1 MDLNDTNTSNESIPL
16 EPLENPLYIE
26 DKDIEDIN
34 NPLYSNAIRPVSIYD
49 KPIINTTMSYI
60 ESINNDVSLVNYWDN
75 LSKSTSSGLSPIA
88 SEQARKTRQELQ
100 DIHRSLVTDFAQ
112 KGQVDAVEA
121 SVKRLQAVTDDLN
134 NAEVS
139 TYLDTKESAQKASE
153 SVIAL
158 QEISRKTGKSVEEI
172 RSMAE
177 TYSKNLAIRTTLE
190 TFVNSLEERSMPVQL
205 LQDIVGLQTAEDLSK
220 LLPAI
225 NRKLEDWGFTE
236 SVLTNATA
244 QNAVQSLLN
253 NLPEKDAVEFLY
265 DIKASLVD
273 SVGEKDARKFI
284 STLLEDRKTGGDV
297 AVELFFTGLELT
309 GLTTAY
315 SIVKG
320 TIRGGIKMVRP
331 SNAAIASGNADAAAI
346 DVANSIKGA
355 PSVLGHPNPVE
366 AATALNP
373 SVIPNSFHQLSRT
386 VQENLK
392 KSIEDIRKS
401 LASAMPTSGAT
412 QDDLART
419 VKALEERY
427 EPLLNKGV
435 VRADIVP
442 DMNTMRANLSVVYDD
457 KGVLFATREAAEA
470 AYSGKLIGQVEY
482 VEVAQETEKVI
493 KNLKAELNKRIKDLE
508 DEGVDVLSKTP
519 SKPVKPVANMDDVP
533 VSKQSRVE
541 NLNEVIQT
549 SKADTKDIAATIARA
564 ETIAKVPKVLKTSK
578 PRMREFSIEF
588 SSMLDKALY
597 ITSGASFAKRAA
609 TGAATAVDKEIID
622 WVNTVTKGMSA
633 QKRKELRNTILKK
646 VKEAPSTDGVI
657 SIPAISKIEIAP
669 ATDALKQKWID
680 LRKKVKEAKLDDVN
694 DGAKLAKALNTPVEK
709 AAQEFQTALSAVEKT
724 AKPRIKAQAITP
736 EIQSKLLA
744 VEETSRML
752 EEAKAGRYLPK
763 GWVVK
768 QTYDHP
774 VFSDND
780 LVKLTDNELN
790 ATHGPILSAMNP
802 ALGAAASFYN
812 VKILDVMKQS
822 KLGKAWSQYFKQM
835 PSLSKGETKKVTQA
849 LVKSDAIEKEFD
861 VLELKAQFGI
871 ESDAAIEAYYR
882 YRTARNILY
891 AIKDKE
897 AADDLVARGFKEAKV
912 SVLGEDGLTSTIES
926 FVVKTV
932 KDATP
937 LYDKRAF
944 NMVTGKSTSINP
956 ESLAQGAQVLEIRGG
971 YLQGRTNYNYI
982 IVAPD
987 KVKVHDITSVVG
999 KKEGTFSRIYTDEFW
1014 VTTRFPVSDDVAK
1027 EGHRALRTASTLKE
1041 AESYVAG
1048 MNVLQNM
1055 AKGGRT
1061 ITKEDVVKHLGD
1073 FENVPD
1079 DVAKAFNAGEYDDV
1093 RFEFSEH
1100 NAKDAFFRNTV
1111 IGGGYDVTTGKLF
1124 FSGRG
1129 NKAIPSISQKSM
1141 EANVADPWESIQREI
1156 TNTINFVSATEM
1168 RRNMIQKWYNTFK
1181 DLVPAEMLGKDAD
1194 TTFANVAN
1202 RISGLRG
1209 FESQRQRQMV
1219 AQLKYVL
1226 GAIGVETPLEKM
1238 QRAAVTTVINSFE
1251 KASVKMGGKEL
1262 SIGDIP
1268 VVKHIP
1274 ALIRQFDAVNFARYL
1289 TSHAFLGLFSP
1300 RQIWVQ
1306 SSGMMYTAALHP
1318 VHGTKAAF
1326 SIKPLLSAYAS
1337 DQPDVWKWASRTAS
1351 EKEMGMSSAEFVRV
1365 AGAMKRIGLLDNIG
1379 ASTVHEA
1386 ADASVN
1392 VLKKNKQRFD
1402 DASFFLFNSGEAIN
1416 RVGAF
1421 DTARRVWMA
1430 ANKGKVWDS
1439 NEALTEILAMA
1450 DTFTGNMTRA
1460 SEAFWQKGILSIPT
1474 QFLQYG
1480 VKSSANLLAAA
1491 KSTATGRKMKGLTT
1505 KEMVSAV
1512 LATPFIYGFDNTG
1525 INGFYDEYLGEK
1537 LNGASPE
1544 ALQYVSQGILSGIIN
1559 SASIAAT
1566 GEETRLA
1573 IGTMTSPFTFSQ
1585 DMTNAV
1591 FDTGVFELAALG
1603 GPFKSLV
1610 EGMWGIP
1617 LHAITLWEKKEIA
1630 PQDVAVT
1637 LAQIAA
1643 DTTQTGRAMWKAY
1656 RMAMADGHHFD
1667 AQGKLIDIQ
1676 TTNEI
1681 IAKAAGFTLM
1691 SEANKNKIYK
1701 SDREYEETMKD
1712 IAKEVKRLKKKQW
1725 QAIEIGDKQTADQM
1739 QTWINTLFY
1748 PLSITDQ
1755 RKVMRYIDSP
1765 DFRTDHQRFYQ
1776 DKILPAPTSR
1786 GVPFLP
1792 NVPERT
1798 TPQSERP

>member
-1 MDLNDTNTSNESIPL
+1 MDLNDTNTSNESVSL

-34 NPLYSNAIRPVSIYD
+34 NPLYSNDIRPVSIYD

-60 ESINNDVSLVNYWDN
+60 ESINNDLSLVNYWDN
-75 LSKSTSSGLSPIA
+75 LSKSTASGLSPIA

-134 NAEVS
+134 NTEVS

-284 STLLEDRKTGGDV
+284 TTLLEDRKTGSDV
-297 AVELFFTGLELT
+297 ALEVAFKAFDVLT
-309 GLTTAY
+309 IGA
-315 SIVKG
+315 IAKG
-320 TIRGGIKMVRP
+320 VIRGGTKMVRP

-366 AATALNP
+366 AATALSP

-442 DMNTMRANLSVVYDD
+442 DMNTMRANLSVVYDN

-493 KNLKAELNKRIKDLE
+493 KNLKIELNKRIKDLE
-508 DEGVDVLSKTP
+508 KEGVDVLSKTP

-541 NLNEVIQT
+541 NLNETIQT

-564 ETIAKVPKVLKTSK
+564 EKAGKT
-578 PRMREFSIEF
+578 
-588 SSMLDKALY
+588 
-597 ITSGASFAKRAA
+597 
-609 TGAATAVDKEIID
+609 
-622 WVNTVTKGMSA
+622 
-633 QKRKELRNTILKK
+633 
-646 VKEAPSTDGVI
+646 KEAAD
-657 SIPAISKIEIAP
+657 
-669 ATDALKQKWID
+669 LKQKWVS
-680 LRKKVKEAKLDDVN
+680 LRQEIKNAKLTDVS
-694 DGAKLAKALNTPVEK
+694 DGAKLVQALDTPVEK

-736 EIQSKLLA
+736 EIQSKLLG
-744 VEETSRML
+744 VEETARML

-835 PSLSKGETKKVTQA
+835 PSLSKAETKKVTQA

-861 VLELKAQFGI
+861 VLELKAQFSI

-944 NMVTGKSTSINP
+944 NMITGKSTSINP
-956 ESLAQGAQVLEIRGG
+956 ESLAQGAQVLEVRGG

-987 KVKVHDITSVVG
+987 KVRVHDITSVVG

-1048 MNVLQNM
+1048 MNALQNM

-1079 DVAKAFNAGEYDDV
+1079 DAAKAFNAGEYDDV

-1209 FESQRQRQMV
+1209 FESERQRQMV

-1226 GAIGVETPLEKM
+1226 SAIGVETPLEKM

-1274 ALIRQFDAVNFARYL
+1274 ALIRQFDVVNFARYL

-1351 EKEMGMSSAEFVRV
+1351 EKEMGMSSAEFERV

-1430 ANKGKVWDS
+1430 ANKGKVWDT

-1491 KSTATGRKMKGLTT
+1491 KATATGRKMKGLTT

-1512 LATPFIYGFDNTG
+1512 LTTPFIYGFDNTG

-1559 SASIAAT
+1559 SASLAAT

-1617 LHAITLWEKKEIA
+1617 SHAITLWEKKEIA

-1656 RMAMADGHHFD
+1656 RMAMSDGHHFD

-1701 SDREYEETMKD
+1701 SDREYKETMKD

-1739 QTWINTLFY
+1739 QHQINVMINV
-1748 PLSITDQ
+1748 LSNTDQ
-1755 RKVMRYIDSP
+1755 REVMRYIDSP
-1765 DFRTDHQRFYQ
+1765 DFRTEHQRFYQ

-1786 GVPFLP
+1786 DVPFLP